1 MGGLIFLLNIELV
14 GCIPSQK
21 NWRDLLVDGNC
32 VYMRFPFLAFVH
44 FVYQKLHG
52 SVGYNINLLT
62 DGGDRY
68 DGILGN
74 RGTIETNYTIAFWQ
88 RTIFF
93 DNNIQQNICKCII
106 GYEDSFL
113 LSWILFFYLAEY
125 VIYFVVRIT
134 VCVAQ
139 FSKKQLIC
147 YILLTAHILK
157 GCNSFVAW
165 YLL

>member
-1 MGGLIFLLNIELV
+1 MIFWLNIELV

-21 NWRDLLVDGNC
+21 NGCDLLVDGNC
-32 VYMRFPFLAFVH
+32 VYMGVPFLAFVH

-52 SVGYNINLLT
+52 CVGYNINLLT

-68 DGILGN
+68 DGILCDW
-74 RGTIETNYTIAFWQ
+74 GTIETDYTIAFRK
-88 RTIFF
+88 RTVFS
-93 DNNIQQNICKCII
+93 DDNIQQNTCKCII

-113 LSWILFFYLAEY
+113 LSRILFFYLAEN
-125 VIYFVVRIT
+125 VIYFVLRIT

-139 FSKKQLIC
+139 FPKEQLIGD
-147 YILLTAHILK
+147 LLLAAYILK

-165 YLL
+165 YLLWNI